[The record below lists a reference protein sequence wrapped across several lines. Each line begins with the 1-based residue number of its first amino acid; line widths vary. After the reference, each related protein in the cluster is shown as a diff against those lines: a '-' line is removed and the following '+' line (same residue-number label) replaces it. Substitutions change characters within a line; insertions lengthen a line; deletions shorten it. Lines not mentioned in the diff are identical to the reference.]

1 MANNLYFEV
10 NANFLKTPLNAKVFH
25 KDNTTMLLVEPQ
37 DVEQADDLDINE
49 LIAKLKG
56 NTSEIG
62 SAFGGKTEGVKVRL
76 SMAYLRYLQ
85 IEGGTIPAENE
96 NGQEKV
102 QGEATSGMEYALKLD
117 VLDINSLPI
126 FEKIGDIIT
135 VNKVTL
141 AVWNTND
148 VAITD
153 KMNLAI
159 PAFTT
164 KTIQQ
169 IGK

>member
-1 MANNLYFEV
+1 MANNLYFEL
-10 NANFLKTPLNAKVFH
+10 NAEFLKTPLNAKVFH
-25 KDNTTMLLVEPQ
+25 KDKTIMLLVEPQ
-37 DVEQADDLDINE
+37 NVEHADDLDIND

-62 SAFGGKTEGVKVRL
+62 NAFGGKTEGVKVRL

-85 IEGGTIPAENE
+85 IEGGETTTENE
-96 NGQEKV
+96 GGQDPV
-102 QGEATSGMEYALKLD
+102 QGEAPDGMEYALKLD

-126 FEKIGDIIT
+126 FKKIGDIIT
-135 VNKVTL
+135 VNKVTM

-148 VAITD
+148 AAVTE

-164 KTIQQ
+164 KTIPQTE
-169 IGK
+169 K